1 MVDLHQPMGVAP
13 CEMWQNVKLPVIST
27 NLMGLCLERIPM
39 CVYNIATMYNYE
51 TPCMEIC
58 GFKKNV
64 FKVLINMLTGTQLT
78 NAFPLPRIFISIL
91 WPK

>member
-27 NLMGLCLERIPM
+27 NLMGLCLESIPM
-39 CVYNIATMYNYE
+39 CVYNIATMYNHE

-64 FKVLINMLTGTQLT
+64 RTFSPFELKACGSHILI
-78 NAFPLPRIFISIL
+78 S
-91 WPK
+91 